1 MAKRQLQDISE
12 LSFPK
17 PHQHVISGPKVWYCM
32 FLALWLHS
40 KTLGLVHNS
49 CQYLYF
55 FLSRLGLTSQLEYFS
70 VWQQCSLS
78 TYHSTLLQ
86 SSCSPFKKHPMQSN
100 YCILSHLGGCL
111 WWYPVL
117 KWGNRHPDNV
127 LSPVLISFKEKHR
140 QEVTVLSRE
149 AGLPAT
155 DKQSLSAFVP
165 HLQNRGQNST
175 CPDAARTEVVSNVR
189 CLATLCICR
198 HAYWTNL

>member
-1 MAKRQLQDISE
+1 MPSFHLQKQPRSEMAKRQLQDISE

-111 WWYPVL
+111 WWYPIL
-117 KWGNRHPDNV
+117 KV
-127 LSPVLISFKEKHR
+127 R
-140 QEVTVLSRE
+140 QSTPRQHFVSS
-149 AGLPAT
+149 T
-155 DKQSLSAFVP
+155 DFL
-165 HLQNRGQNST
+165 
-175 CPDAARTEVVSNVR
+175 
-189 CLATLCICR
+189 
-198 HAYWTNL
+198 